1 MADNGLKPI
10 WGSQPVPTPD
20 LGGDLA
26 TSRGTDP
33 NIDTGGSSG
42 LTASP
47 WASGGKQSP
56 ITTDSGAEETGNSV
70 SGLPSLPNRY
80 APAPGQ
86 PPMPPTLTERN
97 PGTIDQ
103 K

>member
-1 MADNGLKPI
+1 MSLNTPFEKPVY
-10 WGSQPVPTPD
+10 PNLTD

-47 WASGGKQSP
+47 FDKAILPSIDAQES
-56 ITTDSGAEETGNSV
+56 ANSV
-70 SGLPSLPNRY
+70 SGLPSLPNRF
-80 APAPGQ
+80 Q
-86 PPMPPTLTERN
+86 PSEEPPDPPSLERRN
-97 PGTIDQ
+97 PGTID
-103 K
+103 KR